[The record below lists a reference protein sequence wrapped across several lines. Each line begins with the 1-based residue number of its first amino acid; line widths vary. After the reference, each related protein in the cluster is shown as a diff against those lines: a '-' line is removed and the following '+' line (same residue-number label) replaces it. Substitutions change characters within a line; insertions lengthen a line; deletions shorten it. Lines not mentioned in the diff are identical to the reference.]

1 MNKVQVHFE
10 HPLINNGV
18 GGVGTNTRFNE
29 KSRKWSMG
37 INSSLRLNGEPVLLE
52 SAPQVVTV

>member
-29 KSRKWSMG
+29 KSRK
-37 INSSLRLNGEPVLLE
+37 
-52 SAPQVVTV
+52 